1 MNKFTMLPLEM
12 LGDIRLQSLDIVVYA
27 ALDSFADSAGSAWP
41 GLQSIAERGRVS
53 PATVKCSIRR
63 LQSAGYILKEQRRVT
78 GKKEFDTTLYK
89 LSFRAGDIGSATA
102 EVESA
107 GAEAGSSEHRGLI
120 PSVQEVGSESSSNYN
135 HRTIT
140 KELNSAEG
148 SSTHSLPATSPAS
161 PEASFSLPL
170 RTDLGGEASNFE
182 EAAAL
187 KPEMGR
193 LEIKSL
199 FNELWERYPRKDYRG
214 EAKKVFMRQFSP
226 APGTPRETITR
237 RLAALNEKF
246 LVLEEKAEGLLARG
260 EEGFIPCLHKWLA
273 KEDFT
278 TGSGAG
284 SDPRGPRLEKN
295 LGRDVHPSV
304 PNVEGKQAGRG

>member
-12 LGDIRLQSLDIVVYA
+12 LGDTRLQSLDIVVYA

-41 GLQSIAERGRVS
+41 GLQAIAERGRVS
-53 PATVKCSIRR
+53 SATVKRSIRR
-63 LQSAGYILKEQRRVT
+63 LQSAGYILKEQRHVT

-89 LSFRAGDIGSATA
+89 LSFRAGEAGSATA

-107 GAEAGSSEHRGLI
+107 GAEAGSLEYGGLA
-120 PSVQEVGSESSSNYN
+120 PSVHEVGSESSSNYN

-140 KELNSAEG
+140 KELKSVEN
-148 SSTHSLPATSPAS
+148 SSTLSLPAAF
-161 PEASFSLPL
+161 PEASLPLPL
-170 RTDLGGEASNFE
+170 RAGSGEEAPHSE
-182 EAAAL
+182 EAAQ

-193 LEIKSL
+193 LEIESL

-214 EAKKVFMRQFSP
+214 EAKKVFLRQFSP
-226 APGTPRETITR
+226 APGAPRETITR

-246 LVLEEKAEGLLARG
+246 LALEEKAEGLFARG
-260 EEGFIPCLHKWLA
+260 EESFIPCLHKWLA

-278 TGSGAG
+278 
-284 SDPRGPRLEKN
+284 
-295 LGRDVHPSV
+295 DV
-304 PNVEGKQAGRG
+304 